1 MEPLSLANHSQMVQ
15 YYLHYNLQ
23 IPSLFILKSRE
34 EEFTNSSLGGLATSH
49 SLLINEILSLE
60 TLTFLLFTFVNVLHL
75 SSCIFFFFFEA
86 IWIYLKWQP
95 TPCLENPRGRGA
107 WWAAVYGV
115 AQSWTWL
122 KWLSSSSSSTY
133 CISKNSGD
141 LSNWLDMSKIIWDTS
156 DTYH

>member
-75 SSCIFFFFFEA
+75 SSCIFFFFFLELFEF
-86 IWIYLKWQP
+86 IWNGNPLLAWRIPGAGEPGGLLSMGSHRVGHDWSDLAVAVAVL
-95 TPCLENPRGRGA
+95 TVLVRILE
-107 WWAAVYGV
+107 
-115 AQSWTWL
+115 
-122 KWLSSSSSSTY
+122 TY
-133 CISKNSGD
+133 QTD
-141 LSNWLDMSKIIWDTS
+141 
-156 DTYH
+156 